1 MYFDYKITIEKD
13 SLFLTVPRVEYKLS
27 QAPKLQIKA
36 ANSFHYL
43 NHYGYS
49 QGEKKKE
56 QTPNSV

>member
-13 SLFLTVPRVEYKLS
+13 SLFDSTKVEYKLS

-49 QGEKKKE
+49 QGKKKE